1 MDYLCDHII
10 ATQIFFS
17 LFFLQCDLL
26 LIAEKQVLDL
36 SASGIKKLEKRDGV
50 GIISLIVDNNELTK
64 LENLE
69 CFPDLEKVSIFVLV
83 CSFFS

>member
-1 MDYLCDHII
+1 MII
-10 ATQIFFS
+10 LKRRKYFFHC
-17 LFFLQCDLL
+17 FFLQCDLL

-83 CSFFS
+83 CIFFS

>member
-1 MDYLCDHII
+1 M
-10 ATQIFFS
+10 
-17 LFFLQCDLL
+17 
-26 LIAEKQVLDL
+26 LDL